1 MTKKLVWFTVAVMS
15 TLLGLGIL
23 WQFRTVVVI
32 FLASLALAAAVRP
45 FAQRWARQGFFL
57 RLALTFLFVLAL
69 GSFFLLIAQSAG
81 AAIREIRQLANTV
94 AVQDEW
100 MLPDWVQNSLK
111 QQPLTIPVPPPSQ
124 LFAALIGDEGQLV
137 LPAILGFTRGIL
149 GLVSGSFVVLFMS
162 LYWSL
167 NQAHFER
174 LWLSLLPP
182 AQRSQTRTIWHKIEA
197 DLGTYIRSQVIQSLL
212 AGLVL
217 GLGYWI
223 LGSPYPVLLALTGAL
238 AYLIPMVGV
247 GVALILPLILGLL
260 TSLQLSLLTVLYTLF
275 VLIAIEVWAKPRL
288 FNHRQHNPILTV
300 AILIALANAVGFIG
314 IVIAPAISAAVQ
326 ILWSH
331 LVVYRAV
338 SGSTLE
344 IIDLQKRYALLSDTI
359 QSMSKPIPT
368 LVTSSMERLTRL
380 MEKAEPL
387 LRKDEQVEASYP
399 AQLTPAFNLEER
411 ALQLPQEQDSFSKG

>member
-1 MTKKLVWFTVAVMS
+1 MTKKLVWFGVAVMS

-23 WQFRTVVVI
+23 WQFRTVAVI

-45 FAQRWARQGFFL
+45 LAQRWARQGFFL

-69 GSFFLLIAQSAG
+69 GSFFLLVAQSAG
-81 AAIREIRQLANTV
+81 ITIREIKQLANTV

-100 MLPDWVQNSLK
+100 MLPVWLQDSLK
-111 QQPLTIPVPPPSQ
+111 QQPLTIPLPPPSQ

-137 LPAILGFTRGIL
+137 LPAVLGFTRGIL
-149 GLVSGSFVVLFMS
+149 GIVSGSFIVLFMS

-182 AQRSQTRTIWHKIEA
+182 AQRSRTRTIWHKIEA

-217 GLGYWI
+217 GLGYWA
-223 LGSPYPVLLALTGAL
+223 LGSPYPMLLALTGAL
-238 AYLIPMVGV
+238 ALLIPMVGV
-247 GVALILPLILGLL
+247 GVAVILPLVLGLL
-260 TSLQLSLLTVLYTLF
+260 TSVQLSLLTVLYTLF
-275 VLIAIEVWAKPRL
+275 VLIALEVWAKPRL

-300 AILIALANAVGFIG
+300 AILIALANVVGFIG
-314 IVIAPAISAAVQ
+314 IVIAPAISAVIQ

-344 IIDLQKRYALLSDTI
+344 ITDLQKRHASLSNAI
-359 QSMSKPIPT
+359 QGMSQPTPT

-387 LRKDEQVEASYP
+387 LKKDEPVEATDP
-399 AQLTPAFNLEER
+399 EQLLPAFNLEDR
-411 ALQLPQEQDSFSKG
+411 ALHLPQEQDGFPSR